1 MRERARSGKEP
12 SAITGSITDVP
23 GVRVGH
29 YTDLEHAT
37 GCTVVLTEK
46 SAVGGMDVR
55 GASPGSR
62 ETEILRPLTSAEM
75 ITGCLLTGGSVWGLA
90 AADGATRYLSEHGIG
105 VKFANKTV
113 PLLPTAVIFDLG
125 LKSDVCPT
133 ADAGY
138 AACEAAFAARENVVA
153 QGSVGAGTGA
163 TVGGMR
169 GPRRRIKSGLGT
181 ASISFGDGVFV
192 GAIVAVNAS
201 GGVVNPCTG
210 EIVAGPRTSR
220 VNGGFEDSEQ
230 ILLDDPPESRLGGWE
245 RQPHTVIGAIATNA
259 RMNKKAAIR
268 LAGAGQDAIAM
279 AIRPAHTESDGD
291 IVFTLATGDHEPVH
305 PDRLRAAATR
315 AMVDAILSAIQH
327 ATGLGGIPSAAE
339 YLQHPEA

>member
-1 MRERARSGKEP
+1 MKEP
-12 SAITGSITDVP
+12 TAITGSITDVP
-23 GVRVGH
+23 GLRVGH

-37 GCTVVLTEK
+37 GCTIVLTDHA
-46 SAVGGMDVR
+46 AVGGMDVR
-55 GASPGSR
+55 GAAPGSR
-62 ETEILRPLTSAEM
+62 ETEILHPLTSAEL

-90 AADGATRYLSEHGIG
+90 TADGATRFLTERGLG
-105 VKFANKTV
+105 VKFANKTI
-113 PLLPTAVIFDLG
+113 PLLPTTVIFDLG
-125 LKSDVCPT
+125 LKSDVCPG

-138 AACEAAFAARENVVA
+138 AACEAAFAPDAGELA

-169 GPRRRIKSGLGT
+169 GLRRRIKGGLGT
-181 ASISFGDGVFV
+181 ASVTFDEDVVV
-192 GAIVAVNAS
+192 GAIVVVNAV
-201 GGVVNPCTG
+201 GGVVDPDTG

-220 VNGGFEDSEQ
+220 VNGRFEDSNQ
-230 ILLDDPPESRLGGWE
+230 ILLDDPPESRTSGWE
-245 RQPHTVIGAIATNA
+245 GQPHTVIGAIATNA

-305 PDRLRAAATR
+305 PDRLRAAATK
-315 AMVDAILSAIQH
+315 AMIDAILSAITH
-327 ATGLGGIPSAAE
+327 AIGLGGIPSAAE
-339 YLQHPEA
+339 YLDQAEA

>member
-1 MRERARSGKEP
+1 M
-12 SAITGSITDVP
+12 P

-37 GCTVVLTEK
+37 GCTVVLTES

-55 GASPGSR
+55 GAAPGSR
-62 ETEILRPLTSAEM
+62 ETEILHPLTSAEL

-90 AADGATRYLSEHGIG
+90 AADGATRSLTERGIG
-105 VKFANKTV
+105 VRFANKTI
-113 PLLPTAVIFDLG
+113 PLLPATVIFDLG
-125 LKSDVCPT
+125 LKSDVCPD
-133 ADAGY
+133 AEAGY
-138 AACEAAFAARENVVA
+138 AACEAAFEPALESALESASGEVP

-169 GPRRRIKSGLGT
+169 GLRRRVKGGLGT
-181 ASISFGDGVFV
+181 ASVTFDDDVVV
-192 GAIVAVNAS
+192 GAIVVVNAV
-201 GGVVNPCTG
+201 GGVVDPDTG

-220 VNGGFEDSEQ
+220 VDGGFEDSNR
-230 ILLDDPPESRLGGWE
+230 ILLDDPPESRTSGWAQ
-245 RQPHTVIGAIATNA
+245 QPNTVIGAIATNA

-315 AMVDAILSAIQH
+315 AMVSAILSAISQ

-339 YLQHPEA
+339 YLRSPEA